1 MKLIKR
7 VAKAGFTRVENF
19 IKAMDINTDDTEELK
34 IRLDK
39 LETLRKLLEENLM
52 ELNDKEVTEAQVE

>member
-1 MKLIKR
+1 MAENIDLQKIKLRKR

-19 IKAMDINTDDTEELK
+19 IKAMDINTVDIEELK

-39 LETLRKLLEENLM
+39 LEELRKSLEES
-52 ELNDKEVTEAQVE
+52 A